1 MSIEALPMIGFNDV
15 VINVA
20 MYNVPI
26 TKPIMDQTRQQI
38 KTILDASAVTV
49 GFDQEREKA
58 CAEIKTKDE
67 LVSDVLNG
75 IWVYGNKSAS
85 KLAAEIETA
94 ISFKCMFIVVSIN
107 AHIRSV
113 LIVPLFNYQYDVLVT
128 HIYTNIKNIYI
139 NYSDAHHRSI
149 PRSFLR
155 NLSRQLNTLCYFVFH
170 HVYTN
175 TSLIRYDIRGD
186 HSDDDDYEADDDSD
200 DDDYD
205 Y

>member
-1 MSIEALPMIGFNDV
+1 MSIEALPIIGFNNV
-15 VINVA
+15 IINVV

-26 TKPIMDQTRQQI
+26 TKPIRDQTRQQI
-38 KTILDASAVTV
+38 KTVLYDAATAVV
-49 GFDQEREKA
+49 GFDQECEKA

-85 KLAAEIETA
+85 KLAAEIKTA

-155 NLSRQLNTLCYFVFH
+155 NLSKQLNTLCYFVFH

-186 HSDDDDYEADDDSD
+186 HSDDD
-200 DDDYD
+200 YD
-205 Y
+205 

>member
-1 MSIEALPMIGFNDV
+1 MSIEALPLIRFTNV

-26 TKPIMDQTRQQI
+26 TEPIMYQTRQQI
-38 KTILDASAVTV
+38 KTILDDAATAVV

-94 ISFKCMFIVVSIN
+94 VSFKCMFIAVSIN

-113 LIVPLFNYQYDVLVT
+113 LIVPLFNYQYDVLIT

-186 HSDDDDYEADDDSD
+186 HSDEVDYEADDDSD
-200 DDDYD
+200 DDYD
-205 Y
+205 